1 MFSIGMISLG
11 AIAVVTY
18 MDLFDDIYG
27 GDSNDI
33 DGIDF

>member
-1 MFSIGMISLG
+1 MFSIEMISLC

-18 MDLFDDIYG
+18 MDLFDETHG